1 MGRPAQPPPRFA
13 KYPLENK
20 LSHGAII
27 ATGLSAIGTGLF
39 MMSRVRTILFPRD
52 PYLFSDP
59 TWGLTYVLHRL
70 AGVGL
75 IALFTVHVYFE
86 VRPGEI
92 GHHRIHDLQ

>member
-1 MGRPAQPPPRFA
+1 MGRPAQPPQRFA

-59 TWGLTYVLHRL
+59 TW
-70 AGVGL
+70 A
-75 IALFTVHVYFE
+75 
-86 VRPGEI
+86 
-92 GHHRIHDLQ
+92 